1 MTADTSALT
10 ATRLESVGAAGV
22 IYKPVTF
29 DKLRAAVS
37 GPFGPDAAAGVEVAS
52 QRPAQHLR
60 PIPVE
65 YLDPGAIET
74 LREVRDT
81 PEFLGRMIAEG
92 TADIERIDQALSV
105 ALLACDLTAVHRQ
118 AHALRGVSL
127 SLGAVRVAALADRLM
142 KISQRELEDTADDR
156 AVDLRKNVDL
166 SLAALESLGESIR
179 TRGTAHAG

>member
-1 MTADTSALT
+1 MSSISTPVPNSVVPPMMLSGLEPVLIGTVPSEDGSAPR
-10 ATRLESVGAAGV
+10 ATFVNIGERTN
-22 IYKPVTF
+22 VTGSKAF
-29 DKLRAAVS
+29 A
-37 GPFGPDAAAGVEVAS
+37 
-52 QRPAQHLR
+52 
-60 PIPVE
+60 
-65 YLDPGAIET
+65 
-74 LREVRDT
+74 
-81 PEFLGRMIAEG
+81 RMILNG
-92 TADIERIDQALSV
+92 DFDQALSV

-142 KISQRELEDTADDR
+142 KIGQRELEDTADDR